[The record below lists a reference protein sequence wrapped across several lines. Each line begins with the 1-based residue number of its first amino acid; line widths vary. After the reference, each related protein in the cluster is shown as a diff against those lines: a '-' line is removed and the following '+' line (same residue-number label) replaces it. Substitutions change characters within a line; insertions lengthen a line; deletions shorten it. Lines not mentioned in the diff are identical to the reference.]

1 MAVVLNSKFYTMGA
15 DGVDYA
21 PRAAGLVMNNYFSG
35 NDDDAVDID
44 DADVLIQ
51 SNQMPGNGE
60 GVEIRYSNHL
70 AEQVT
75 VIIRGNT
82 ITGSRK
88 TALQLID
95 IDPIVPTAGLLIID
109 RNLIANNTQS
119 GLSMMDNKVTTE
131 DYRAASLLERIRVF
145 NNSFINNNYGISGG
159 DNMLVVNNIF
169 AGQTT
174 LGVKNV
180 DGGSLLAR
188 NLFWNN
194 GTDNLGSN
202 LNLGSTLFANPL
214 LDASYHLQAG
224 SPAIDYG
231 VASFTLPSGEIALSI
246 PPSAYNGA
254 APDLGVYEFAF
265 SGGPTPTATR
275 TPTATFTATPGASPT
290 PTATRTPT
298 STFTATPDPFSH
310 SHRHAHHDP

>member
-1 MAVVLNSKFYTMGA
+1 MLVSPGTYNENLSYAKAVTLASTFYTTGDPSRIDTTIINSPNIANPVLLIGSGAGPTNRIIGFTIQNGDDGVKVHGMAVVLNSKFYTMGA

-131 DYRAASLLERIRVF
+131 DYRAASLLERIR
-145 NNSFINNNYGISGG
+145 G
-159 DNMLVVNNIF
+159 L
-169 AGQTT
+169 QQ
-174 LGVKNV
+174 
-180 DGGSLLAR
+180 LL
-188 NLFWNN
+188 
-194 GTDNLGSN
+194 
-202 LNLGSTLFANPL
+202 
-214 LDASYHLQAG
+214 H
-224 SPAIDYG
+224 
-231 VASFTLPSGEIALSI
+231 
-246 PPSAYNGA
+246 
-254 APDLGVYEFAF
+254 
-265 SGGPTPTATR
+265 
-275 TPTATFTATPGASPT
+275 
-290 PTATRTPT
+290 
-298 STFTATPDPFSH
+298 
-310 SHRHAHHDP
+310 

>member
-1 MAVVLNSKFYTMGA
+1 
-15 DGVDYA
+15 
-21 PRAAGLVMNNYFSG
+21 
-35 NDDDAVDID
+35 
-44 DADVLIQ
+44 
-51 SNQMPGNGE
+51 
-60 GVEIRYSNHL
+60 
-70 AEQVT
+70 
-75 VIIRGNT
+75 
-82 ITGSRK
+82 
-88 TALQLID
+88 
-95 IDPIVPTAGLLIID
+95 
-109 RNLIANNTQS
+109 
-119 GLSMMDNKVTTE
+119 
-131 DYRAASLLERIRVF
+131 
-145 NNSFINNNYGISGG
+145 
-159 DNMLVVNNIF
+159 MLVVNNIF

-180 DGGSLLAR
+180 DGGSVVAR

-194 GTDNLGSN
+194 GIDNLGSN

-254 APDLGVYEFAF
+254 APDLGAYESAF

-298 STFTATPDPFSH
+298 STFTATPDPSPTPTATRTTTPDTLIDVTIGGTPMGTYPLLPGEQIRVNYPGMDSGPLVVQTTNGMPIIAALPQLLEQRGDLDLLRSTNGPAIRTAIH
-310 SHRHAHHDP
+310 QVHVPLL